1 MLQASVIE
9 SLAAN
14 IALNQKATIIDL
26 GTGDGWPSLPLADI
40 RQKSHVLA
48 IEASEQRIAQSRQ
61 NLSASGLTNVDLLAA
76 DIKTIPIQA
85 NTIDGVVAAFALEE
99 AQDVRQVSQEIFR
112 VLKTGGFLRFIH
124 QIWNLSAPHIETISL
139 IQGINKNQQLV
150 LLLVHTIR
158 QEKPNREIRTV
169 LVLDSS
175 SSTSEIHQELLME
188 SAKLPSQY
196 GEALLDAV
204 SSEAIFTKKIIDHLE
219 KLKSDLFTYETKR
232 YTTGDLVHLLTES
245 GFTDINNT
253 KIPVVSAEDQFKIS
267 KGSKDV
273 FQITS
278 EKLGRLNL
286 PGEGVITAYKSNSVT

>member
-1 MLQASVIE
+1 MYKRQ
-9 SLAAN
+9 
-14 IALNQKATIIDL
+14 DL

-150 LLLVHTIR
+150 LLLVHTTR

-175 SSTSEIHQELLME
+175 SSTSEIHQELLTE

-196 GEALLDAV
+196 GEALLDGL

-219 KLKSDLFTYETKR
+219 KLTSDLFTYETKR

-253 KIPVVSAEDQFKIS
+253 KIPAVSAEDQFKIS